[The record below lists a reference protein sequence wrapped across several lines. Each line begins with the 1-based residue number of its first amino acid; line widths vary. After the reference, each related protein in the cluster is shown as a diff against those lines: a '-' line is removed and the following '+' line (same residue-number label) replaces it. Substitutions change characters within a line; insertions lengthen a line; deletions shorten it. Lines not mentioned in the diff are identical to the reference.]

1 MILRLIIVR
10 SRVKKQ
16 HKRRGN
22 LQSELQTCKDGSA
35 SKEGDMCVTLTLLS
49 PCVTR
54 RHVVYLYTMLQS
66 EYYPFCQG
74 NIESFFLLC
83 VKHTFAAGLLY

>member
-1 MILRLIIVR
+1 MIVRLIIVR

-54 RHVVYLYTMLQS
+54 RHVVYMYTMLQS

>member
-1 MILRLIIVR
+1 MIVGLIIVR
-10 SRVKKQ
+10 SRVKKH

-54 RHVVYLYTMLQS
+54 RHVVYTMLQS

>member
-1 MILRLIIVR
+1 MIVRLMIVR

-54 RHVVYLYTMLQS
+54 RHVVYMYTMLQS

>member
-54 RHVVYLYTMLQS
+54 RHVVYIQCCKVNTTLFAKEMS
-66 EYYPFCQG
+66 KVF
-74 NIESFFLLC
+74 SSC
-83 VKHTFAAGLLY
+83 V

>member
-1 MILRLIIVR
+1 MIVRLIIVR

-54 RHVVYLYTMLQS
+54 RHVVYTMLQS

>member
-54 RHVVYLYTMLQS
+54 RHVVYMYTMLQS

>member
-1 MILRLIIVR
+1 MIVRLIIVR